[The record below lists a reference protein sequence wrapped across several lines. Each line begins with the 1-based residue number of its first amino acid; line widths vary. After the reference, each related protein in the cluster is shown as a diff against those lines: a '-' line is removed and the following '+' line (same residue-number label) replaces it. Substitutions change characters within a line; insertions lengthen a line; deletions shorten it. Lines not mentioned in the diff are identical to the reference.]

1 MDPDETLRILREAV
15 VTLDRDNDTTGAQRE
30 LAAAQIVDYFKALDE
45 WLSTAGH
52 LPKEWES

>member
-1 MDPDETLRILREAV
+1 MDPDETLRILREAIV
-15 VTLDRDNDTTGAQRE
+15 ILDRDSDTTNVQRE

-45 WLSTAGH
+45 WLSTAGY